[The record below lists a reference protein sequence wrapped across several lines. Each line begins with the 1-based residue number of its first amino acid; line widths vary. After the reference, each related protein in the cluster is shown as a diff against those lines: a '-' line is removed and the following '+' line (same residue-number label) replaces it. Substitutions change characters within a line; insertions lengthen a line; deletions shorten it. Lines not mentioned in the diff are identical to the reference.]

1 MLSIATILLGMV
13 TYIIDGDTLDVTDRF
28 GNKERIRIHGVDTP
42 EMNTKAGKEARAF
55 MRRWAIGKQVACSPP
70 KGYSYN
76 RVVRTCCIG
85 NQDIAAAL
93 VNLDMA
99 VSVPKYDTEGIYSR
113 PNGEYVVHGCP
124 VR

>member
-1 MLSIATILLGMV
+1 MIWATILLGIV
-13 TYIIDGDTLDVTDRF
+13 SYIVDADTFDVTDRT
-28 GNKERIRIHGVDTP
+28 GHKERIRIFGVDAP
-42 EMNTKAGKEARAF
+42 ETNTKPGREAKAF
-55 MRRWAIGKQVACSPP
+55 MRRWATGKQVACSAP

-85 NQDIAAAL
+85 DQDIAAAL

-99 VSVPKYDTEGIYSR
+99 ISVPKYDTQGTYSR